1 MTFPWVLLPWPE
13 LHHTHFLVS
22 RNYARAIVGGHR
34 DSLYMDTSHIGGG
47 VSQAMYPEWKHC
59 FLNSCCF
66 NSFHYLGI
74 WVVVYGACLNSG
86 SLFRLLFTK
95 QVCNSQ
101 RHGEVKLFP
110 PVIHS
115 SVEELSSSRMW
126 LCLERVPD
134 SGQLQL
140 SIHLPALLS
149 PWTPLPLDLTCRS
162 FSRPW
167 EKVLLLRW
175 PSLWYCSVL
184 CTFIACINIE

>member
-1 MTFPWVLLPWPE
+1 MLGPLLE
-13 LHHTHFLVS
+13 DVGTVCISTQVILV
-22 RNYARAIVGGHR
+22 
-34 DSLYMDTSHIGGG
+34 GG

-59 FLNSCCF
+59 FLNSCSF
-66 NSFHYLGI
+66 NSFHYLGWGLGI

-95 QVCNSQ
+95 QVWNSQ

-115 SVEELSSSRMW
+115 SVEDLSSSRMW
-126 LCLERVPD
+126 QCLERVPD

-149 PWTPLPLDLTCRS
+149 PWMPLPLDLTCRS
-162 FSRPW
+162 FPRPW
-167 EKVLLLRW
+167 EKVLLLHW
-175 PSLWYCSVL
+175 PFCDTVQCSAHL
-184 CTFIACINIE
+184 